1 MDNIGPMIATKGYE
15 GPLIAPKD
23 YVGPLIAPEE
33 YIGPGCF
40 QVLCEYF
47 DSSKWYIGPDSC

>member
-47 DSSKWYIGPDSC
+47 DSSK